1 MGGRRHVSVIFKW
14 NWGLPY
20 VKRSADEWLWTGHV
34 ETVGERSNKK
44 DLSASTVTILS
55 VVNISWAGPW
65 TSQCHQRVNHHD
77 GHHTANRSSW
87 NFAFRDYG
95 LDNKRLIV
103 SWRSRRLQRH
113 LDGLGYLNSSL
124 EIRFHKFAPFSHVS
138 LYPRSSYPWY
148 PSWGARAAPFVAC
161 RSILGCCR

>member
-65 TSQCHQRVNHHD
+65 TSQCHQRVNHRD

-103 SWRSRRLQRH
+103 SWRSWRRLQWH
-113 LDGLGYLNSSL
+113 LWWFGIFKLKSRDKISQIRSL
-124 EIRFHKFAPFSHVS
+124 FSCLPLPAFIIPMIS
-138 LYPRSSYPWY
+138 
-148 PSWGARAAPFVAC
+148 
-161 RSILGCCR
+161 